1 MPRKSPQPDGPPPPP
16 TVQRIRIRYAKRGR
30 LRFTS
35 HRDVAR
41 VVERAVRR
49 AGLPIAHSAGFSPH
63 PKISWMGA
71 APTGVASEAEYVEIG
86 LTAHLDPDQVRARLD
101 AALPPDLDVLDAV
114 DAGPGGLAERLEAS
128 VWELRVAAAAD
139 QVAAAV
145 SAFLAATEVL
155 VDRKTKDGSRQL
167 DARAAVLVLRVESA
181 GQAGDCAILHAV
193 VRHTTPVV
201 RPDDVLTALRAVAAL
216 ETSSPLVA
224 TRLAQGPLR
233 DAIRDGA
240 AETVCAV
247 ADPLEPDRAAREP
260 AGTLTGTA

>member
-1 MPRKSPQPDGPPPPP
+1 MGRRSPQPDGPPPPP
-16 TVQRIRIRYAKRGR
+16 TVQKIRLRYAKRGR

-49 AGLPIAHSAGFSPH
+49 AGLPVAHSAGFSPH

-86 LTAHLDPDQVRARLD
+86 LTERCDPADLQVRLD
-101 AALPPDLDVLDAV
+101 AVLPPGLDLLDAV
-114 DAGPGGLAERLEAS
+114 ESGPGALADRLEAS
-128 VWELRVAAAAD
+128 VWQLRVD
-139 QVAAAV
+139 VPYDRVVEAV
-145 SAFLAATEVL
+145 VAFLAAERVP
-155 VDRKTKDGSRQL
+155 VQRRTKDGTREL
-167 DARAAVLVLRVESA
+167 DARAAVLALRCESA
-181 GQAGDCAILHAV
+181 GQAGPYAILHAV

-201 RPDDVLTALRAVAAL
+201 RPDDVLTALRAMAAF

-233 DAIRDGA
+233 DAGADDVDGQ
-240 AETVCAV
+240 VS
-247 ADPLEPDRAAREP
+247 DPLEPDRAGEP
-260 AGTLTGTA
+260 VETLTGTA